1 MNVGMGIA
9 LVWGIAVI
17 LLYGKGL
24 RRRVRSWKT
33 HGDSRSWRELLSGL
47 ALFIAAVASGLSIV
61 VATFGIDG
69 VALRTTF
76 GSIAWGTFTAAGVL
90 YAQET
95 RP

>member
-1 MNVGMGIA
+1 MSTGMGIA
-9 LVWGIAVI
+9 LVWGIAVV
-17 LLYGKGL
+17 LLYGKSL
-24 RRRVRSWKT
+24 RRRHRAWQMFP
-33 HGDSRSWRELLSGL
+33 DSRSRRELLSGL